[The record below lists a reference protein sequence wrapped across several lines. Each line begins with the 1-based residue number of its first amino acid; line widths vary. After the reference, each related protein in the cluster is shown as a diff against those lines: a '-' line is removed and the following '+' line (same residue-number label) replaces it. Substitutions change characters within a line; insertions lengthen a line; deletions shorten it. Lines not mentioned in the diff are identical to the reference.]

1 MQRTCL
7 GFLYESVETAA
18 IQVSPARLPQQY
30 IIHDLTGT
38 SPLPPF
44 THKNRKIKA

>member
-1 MQRTCL
+1 MKRTSL
-7 GFLYESVETAA
+7 GFLFESVETAA
-18 IQVSPARLPQQY
+18 IQRSPVRLPHQY
-30 IIHDLTGT
+30 IIHDLTDI